1 MSELTT
7 MHILTALDTLG
18 METFILGLGL
28 PKYRV
33 RQVQR
38 WIYTR
43 GCGDFGRMSDLSKE
57 ARRTLA
63 DQSQIRSIKPVD
75 VRTSSDG
82 TEKYLFRLADGESVE
97 SVLMFEPGR
106 ATLCVSSQVGCAM
119 GCRFCRTASLG
130 FRRNLEAHEIVE
142 QALYARGRLLPDSD
156 ITNIVLMGMGE
167 PFENFGNVREAL
179 FRLTSPDYVGLSKRH
194 VTVSTSGNADGIR
207 SLGQTGPDVNL
218 AVSLNATTDEVRSEI
233 MPINRKF
240 PISELMRACREF
252 PLKPYRRI
260 TFEYVM
266 LRGVNDTEAD
276 ARRLIGLIK
285 GLPSKVNLIPFNPF
299 PGARFE
305 RPVDADVERF
315 QSILAAGGVSA
326 PIRKS
331 KGRDIAAAC
340 GQLKAEKD
348 MPPMS

>member
-1 MSELTT
+1 MENLASLDNQEL
-7 MHILTALDTLG
+7 
-18 METFILGLGL
+18 ERFITGLGL
-28 PKYRV
+28 PAFRV
-33 RQVQR
+33 RQIQR

-57 ARRTLA
+57 TRRVLA
-63 DQSQIRSIKPVD
+63 DESRIRSIKPVD
-75 VRTSSDG
+75 IRTSSDG

-97 SVLMFEPGR
+97 SVLMFEPCR

-130 FRRNLEAHEIVE
+130 FRRSLEAHEIVE
-142 QALYARGRLLPDSD
+142 QALFARGRLLPDAD

-207 SLGQTGPDVNL
+207 ELGRSGPDVNL
-218 AVSLNATTDEVRSEI
+218 AVSLNATTDEIRSEI
-233 MPINRKF
+233 MPVNRKF
-240 PISELMRACREF
+240 SISELMRACREF

-276 ARRLIGLIK
+276 AMRLIRLIK
-285 GLPSKVNLIPFNPF
+285 GIPSKVNLIPFNPF
-299 PGARFE
+299 DGARFE
-305 RPVDADVERF
+305 RPDDADVERF
-315 QSILAAGGVSA
+315 QTILAAGGVSA
-326 PIRKS
+326 PVRKS

-340 GQLKAEKD
+340 GQLKAETEMQTSMK
-348 MPPMS
+348 PKG